1 MRDSIRVLI
10 LGTGQMGSGIARM
23 VLAKPGLELVGA
35 FGERA
40 HRVGMDLGEVI
51 GLERAIGI
59 PINVDLEKVIEE
71 TRPEVAI
78 QATCSRATDA
88 AGEISILVQHGVN
101 VISIADEMVY
111 PQHKFPALAESLHW
125 EAVSHGVSILGTG
138 ANPGFVLDLLVITL
152 TGVCADIHTI
162 TARRVND
169 LSPYGPSVLMSQGV
183 GLTPEAFHEGL
194 QNYTIVGHVGFAE
207 SMHMIARAVGWEIE
221 RIEETREPIVSQVR
235 RATSFVTVEPGQVA
249 GCHHKAIA
257 YVGGIPVITLDH
269 PQQVEPQ
276 LEGIQ
281 TGDSIEILGS
291 PHISF
296 AGNPE
301 IPGGQATMALAV
313 NTIPRVLNAAPG
325 LHTMADLP
333 VSAAMLADARRFLPE
348 GRSKGSG

>member
-1 MRDSIRVLI
+1 
-10 LGTGQMGSGIARM
+10 MGSGIARM

-51 GLERAIGI
+51 GLDRAIGI

-71 TRPEVAI
+71 TRPEIAI

-88 AGEISILVQHGVN
+88 AGEISILVQHGIN

-111 PQHKFPALAESLHW
+111 PQHKFPALADSLHW
-125 EAVSHGVSILGTG
+125 EAVSNGVSILGTG

-169 LSPYGPSVLMSQGV
+169 LSPYGPSVLTSQGV
-183 GLTPEAFHEGL
+183 GLTPEAFYAGL
-194 QNYTIVGHVGFAE
+194 QNGTIIEHVGFVE

-221 RIEETREPIVSQVR
+221 RIEETREPIVSRIR
-235 RATSFVTVEPGQVA
+235 RVTSFVTVEPGQVA

-291 PHISF
+291 PHLNL

-313 NTIPRVLNAAPG
+313 NTIPRVLNAVPG

-348 GRSKGSG
+348 GIKKGSV

>member
-1 MRDSIRVLI
+1 
-10 LGTGQMGSGIARM
+10 MGSGIARM

-35 FGERA
+35 FSKRA
-40 HRVGMDLGEVI
+40 HRGGMDLGEVI
-51 GLERAIGI
+51 GLDRVLGI
-59 PINVDLEKVIEE
+59 SINSDLEKVIEE
-71 TRPEVAI
+71 TQPEVAI
-78 QATCSRATDA
+78 QASYSRATDA
-88 AGEISILVQHGVN
+88 AIDISTLVQHGIN

-111 PQHKFPALAESLHW
+111 PQQKFPALAESLHW

-169 LSPYGPSVLMSQGV
+169 LSAYGPSVLASQGV
-183 GLTPEAFHEGL
+183 GLTIDAFHEGL
-194 QNYTIVGHVGFAE
+194 QNFTIVGHVGFVE
-207 SMHMIARAVGWEIE
+207 SMHMIASAVGWEIE

-235 RATSFVTVEPGQVA
+235 RATLFVTVEPGQVA

-257 YVGGIPVITLDH
+257 FVGGIPVITLDH

-291 PHISF
+291 PHINIS
-296 AGNPE
+296 GSPE
-301 IPGGQATMALAV
+301 IPGGQATMALAI
-313 NTIPRVLNAAPG
+313 NTIPRVLNSAPG
-325 LHTMADLP
+325 LHTMTDLP
-333 VSAAMLADARRFLPE
+333 VSAAMLTDARRFLP
-348 GRSKGSG
+348 G